1 MIIKGVRINYGI
13 IDKTL
18 IEDTIEDS
26 ASSTSNFV
34 AEDTTLQNSDKIKL
48 AYLEQDYFVLDGS
61 FTLPD
66 VSKKY
71 NVGWESSTIADANG
85 NIDEYIEYRFGMY
98 HSSYG
103 ITLRFP
109 SDCIARDFTLSYY
122 DEDLLIGS
130 VDVTENTKANYNN
143 MEYFSNWNRV
153 RITFNRVNPLQRARL
168 YFVSFGTNTDFNE
181 DVIISISASKNID
194 LSADYSD
201 TGDVAF
207 EVFNDDVFNIKSI
220 RDLPIGLQEGQRII
234 VYVKKDNDTGYV
246 AFGEYYSQT
255 TIAES
260 GGQILKINGYDVLYQ
275 LNSAIF
281 RKGRVYPQGRSLGDW
296 AREVAED
303 CGVEVSL
310 DTKLDT
316 IISKG
321 YITEVP
327 HREAFRLIAEA
338 GCCILRV
345 GENDIVEIAE
355 PEFANKGEITK
366 DEIVD
371 GTELIEDNNKI
382 LGISVSKFTYSVS
395 PSANAQEIGYL
406 EEIGLTAEPQEI
418 DIVYSAYPVDIDSV
432 QVFVANS
439 AVIVDKQ
446 VYSDRIVL
454 TITGNDGDTTFVTIT
469 GKPYNV
475 VSNVVSVGSVSKNI
489 KTIDNNFLITGNM
502 AQDVAE
508 YQYMRLANIYK
519 HSGEIVTDKNLQL
532 GDSIIFN
539 GERIG
544 IENIGFSASYEDTSV
559 NISGSELIDG

>member
-13 IDKTL
+13 VDKTL
-18 IEDTIEDS
+18 ITDTIDDS

-34 AEDTTLQNSDKIKL
+34 AEDTTLQNNDKVKL

-61 FTLPD
+61 FILPD
-66 VSKKY
+66 ASKKY
-71 NVGWESSTIADANG
+71 NVGWESSSIADASG
-85 NIDEYIEYRFGMY
+85 NIEEYIEYRFGMY

-109 SDCIARDFTLSYY
+109 SDCIAREFTLSYY

-130 VDVTENTKANYNN
+130 VDVTENTKDNYSN

-153 RITFNRVNPLQRARL
+153 RIDFHKTNPLQRARL

-201 TGDVAF
+201 TGEVAF

-246 AFGEYYSQT
+246 VFGEYYSQT

-260 GGQILKINGYDVLYQ
+260 NGQVLKINGYDALYQ
-275 LNSAIF
+275 LNSSIF
-281 RKGRVYPQGRSLGDW
+281 RKGKVYPQGRSLGDW

-303 CGVEVSL
+303 CGVSVSL

-338 GCCILRV
+338 GCCVLRV
-345 GENDIVEIAE
+345 GDNDVIEIIQ
-355 PEFANKGEITK
+355 PEFANKGEIAK

-371 GTELIEDNNKI
+371 GSELIENNDKI
-382 LGISVSKFTYSVS
+382 LGVSVSKFTYSVS
-395 PSANAQEIGYL
+395 PTANAQEIGYL
-406 EEIGLTAEPQEI
+406 EEIGLTAEPQEV
-418 DIVYSAYPVDIDSV
+418 DIVYSSYPVDIDSV

-439 AVIVDKQ
+439 AVIVDRQ
-446 VYSDRIVL
+446 VYSDRIAL

-475 VSNVVSVGSVSKNI
+475 VSNVVNVGSVSKNI
-489 KTIDNNFLITGNM
+489 KTIDNNYLITGNM
-502 AQDVAE
+502 AQSVAD
-508 YQYMRLANIYK
+508 YQYNRLANIYN
-519 HSGEIVTDKNLQL
+519 HSGEVVTDKDLQL
-532 GDSIIFN
+532 GDSIVFN
-539 GERIG
+539 GEKIS
-544 IENIGFSASYEDTSV
+544 IENIGFSASYEDTIV

>member
-13 IDKTL
+13 FDKTL
-18 IEDTIEDS
+18 VEDTIDDS

-34 AEDTTLQNSDKIKL
+34 AEDTTLQNNDKIKL

-66 VSKKY
+66 ASKKY
-71 NVGWESSTIADANG
+71 NVGWESSTIADASG

-109 SDCIARDFTLSYY
+109 SDCIAREFTLSYY

-181 DVIISISASKNID
+181 DVIISISASKTID

-201 TGDVAF
+201 TGEVAF

-255 TIAES
+255 TTAEN
-260 GGQILKINGYDVLYQ
+260 GGQIIKINGYDALHQ
-275 LNSAIF
+275 LNTAIF

-303 CGVEVSL
+303 CGVSVSL

-338 GCCILRV
+338 GCCVLRV
-345 GENDIVEIAE
+345 GDNDVIEIIQ

-371 GTELIEDNNKI
+371 GTELTENNEKI

-432 QVFVANS
+432 QVFVTNS

-446 VYSDRIVL
+446 VYSDRILL

-475 VSNVVSVGSVSKNI
+475 VSNVVSVGSISKNI
-489 KTIDNNFLITGNM
+489 KTIDNNFLITGDM
-502 AQDVAE
+502 AKDVAE

-519 HSGEIVTDKNLQL
+519 HSGEIVTDKDLKL
-532 GDSIIFN
+532 GDSIVFN
-539 GERIG
+539 GEEIA
-544 IENIGFSASYEDTSV
+544 IEKVEFSASYEDTSV